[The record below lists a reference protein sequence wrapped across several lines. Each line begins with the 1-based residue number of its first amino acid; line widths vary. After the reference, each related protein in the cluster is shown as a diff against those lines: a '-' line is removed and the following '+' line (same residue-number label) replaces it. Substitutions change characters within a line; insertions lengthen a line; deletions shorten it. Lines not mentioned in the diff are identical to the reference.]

1 MRCIV
6 KFDERVYP
14 PLLSLFIHG
23 APHRRQHVAVIQQ
36 YRDCLR
42 NVFMQAGIM
51 TPIDFPVDLC
61 VHFIRP
67 SSPDLDNL
75 LTALYHALD
84 GGTLRKPGILTDDGL
99 IQSAK
104 MSKLFVP

>member
-23 APHRRQHVAVIQQ
+23 APHRRQHVAAIQQ

-51 TPIDFPVDLC
+51 MPIDFPVDL
-61 VHFIRP
+61 
-67 SSPDLDNL
+67 
-75 LTALYHALD
+75 
-84 GGTLRKPGILTDDGL
+84 
-99 IQSAK
+99 
-104 MSKLFVP
+104 

>member
-23 APHRRQHVAVIQQ
+23 APHRRMHVAMIQQ
-36 YRDCLR
+36 YRDTLR
-42 NVFMQAGIM
+42 KVRHAAGIL
-51 TPIDFPVDLC
+51 TPIDFPIDLC

-67 SSPDLDNL
+67 TSPDLDNL
-75 LTALYHALD
+75 LTALYQALD
-84 GGTLRKPGILTDDGL
+84 GGALRKPGILTDDGL
-99 IQSAK
+99 IQSVK